1 MRAKEFVVREAGS
14 ETLGNALRAM
24 MAQSQQAKP
33 GQPKDLNTTKTP
45 QAAQAAQGTVAPS
58 QATSGGTQ
66 TAQPAKKPGIIGSF
80 TSGLASS
87 LTGGQATSLGGAA
100 KLGAAKL
107 AGAAGLKT
115 AQGDIEQ
122 NVANAEYQKR
132 TAQSDVFSNP
142 SDVGAAFKAG
152 QKITLP
158 NVGDITVSRVGP
170 QGVELDTSK
179 APSIGVPK
187 LTVNP
192 KDLLKK

>member
-24 MAQSQQAKP
+24 MSQSQQAKP
-33 GQPKDLNTTKTP
+33 GQPKDPNATQTP
-45 QAAQAAQGTVAPS
+45 QAAQGAQSAVAPT

-66 TAQPAKKPGIIGSF
+66 TQQPAKKPGIVGSF
-80 TSGLASS
+80 VSG
-87 LTGGQATSLGGAA
+87 LTGGKATSLGSAV
-100 KLGAAKL
+100 KLGAAKV
-107 AGAAGLKT
+107 AGSAGLPT

-122 NVANAEYQKR
+122 NVANAEYDKR
-132 TAQSDVFSNP
+132 AAQSNAFANP
-142 SDVGAAFKAG
+142 ADVGAAFKAG

-192 KDLLKK
+192 KDLLKR

>member
-1 MRAKEFVVREAGS
+1 MRAKEFVIREAGS
-14 ETLGNALRAM
+14 ETLGNALRSM
-24 MAQSQQAKP
+24 MAQSQQAKL

-45 QAAQAAQGTVAPS
+45 QAAQAAQGTVAPN

-66 TAQPAKKPGIIGSF
+66 TQQAAKKPGIVGSF
-80 TSGLASS
+80 ISG
-87 LTGGQATSLGGAA
+87 LTGGQATSLGSVA
-100 KLGAAKL
+100 KLGAAKV
-107 AGAAGLKT
+107 AGGAGLKT

-122 NVANAEYQKR
+122 NVADAEYQKKA
-132 TAQSDVFSNP
+132 AQSNTFANP
-142 SDVGAAFKAG
+142 ADVGAAFKAG